1 MQAIIQLFYLHRGLS
16 LPQIFYLGI
25 AWSLASLIFDIPT
38 SFLADRWGR
47 KKTILLGVFINILA
61 NLGLFFSFGFV
72 SFFVNT
78 FILSLSFS
86 FFSGVEDAFLY
97 ETLKEMKQEG
107 VILKT
112 SGKYA
117 IATKSSKL
125 LTPLIGVLIAH
136 SLSDTQ
142 FNIILSINL
151 LGSIIALIFAGLM
164 VEPHSEAQPIA
175 SRLQHLKDSFSVLLS
190 SSILKTISL
199 NKTLIFIASF
209 VFWKTYQKPLNDM
222 GLSVLMLG
230 VLYPI
235 FNSLSILVF
244 SRTEFIFKK
253 FNKRLIFEL
262 PVWITLIGSLVFA
275 LSSSRWLS
283 YSLSVFLII
292 TGVIREPFFTQQIQW
307 RLKSQ
312 NRATTGSAIGL
323 LKSVLDIPILLL
335 CGYLASFGWRVVMVV
350 PILLSTLTL
359 IFFRLRQDSIL
370 TAPLSPD
377 K

>member
-164 VEPHSEAQPIA
+164 VEPRSEGQPIA

-209 VFWKTYQKPLNDM
+209 VFWKTYQKPLSDM

-244 SRTEFIFKK
+244 SRTEFIFNK

-370 TAPLSPD
+370 IAPLSSD